1 MTTNTKIILPLALVF
16 AAINI
21 SIPLL
26 DNIWK
31 KFNVDTNLLLLA
43 NLFFFL
49 LHMLVFVIQRNAL
62 KHSNPNVFIR
72 SVMSGLIIK
81 MFTTGVAV
89 MAYVLIIGKTYSAN
103 GVFVSLFFYLFY
115 LAAEVYA
122 IMQLNKNAK
131 GTKSV

>member
-31 KFNVDTNLLLLA
+31 KFNVDTNLLLIA

-62 KHSNPNVFIR
+62 KNSNPNVFIR

-103 GVFVSLFFYLFY
+103 GIFVSLFFYLFY